1 MRTRLYSDTS
11 IPAAFIA
18 AVQACR
24 NPCIVYRMRI
34 YRPYDAV
41 FVDLVQ
47 FEAFFKGL
55 QATSLFQ
62 VMKAGVGIPTAHES
76 SHASGRRRLPCS
88 ATYPCLRSGWAILS
102 KFCWTRLKNWLTV
115 GQPVL
120 RHPSPRHTWFGT
132 PNIVNF
138 FSVALLPSFGSSEIK
153 HLGSRSRDSLKRFTM
168 SAYRKG
174 IQLPSRRLAVYY
186 ETWNL

>member
-1 MRTRLYSDTS
+1 MT
-11 IPAAFIA
+11 IPA

-24 NPCIVYRMRI
+24 NPCIVYGMRI

-88 ATYPCLRSGWAILS
+88 ATYPCLRSG
-102 KFCWTRLKNWLTV
+102 
-115 GQPVL
+115 
-120 RHPSPRHTWFGT
+120 
-132 PNIVNF
+132 
-138 FSVALLPSFGSSEIK
+138 
-153 HLGSRSRDSLKRFTM
+153 
-168 SAYRKG
+168 
-174 IQLPSRRLAVYY
+174 
-186 ETWNL
+186 